1 MVVYSRDRFDSV
13 LEKAAG
19 VDRGRVT
26 EQALQAVP
34 SVEVEDLRIVR
45 DHQQSHAC
53 AKVDRWYATS
63 RPQTTSQKER
73 KWPANQ
79 SYVPS
84 GKIRQ
89 LVGFAFVKSSVFWQR
104 AREIWFSCFFSPA
117 TTSSLSESSHISQ
130 KGHNLQEEP

>member
-63 RPQTTSQKER
+63 RPPNDVSKSVQMARKSIVRTVREDPAAGRLRVCEIQRLLAASQGDL
-73 KWPANQ
+73 
-79 SYVPS
+79 V
-84 GKIRQ
+84 Q
-89 LVGFAFVKSSVFWQR
+89 L
-104 AREIWFSCFFSPA
+104 
-117 TTSSLSESSHISQ
+117 L
-130 KGHNLQEEP
+130 L